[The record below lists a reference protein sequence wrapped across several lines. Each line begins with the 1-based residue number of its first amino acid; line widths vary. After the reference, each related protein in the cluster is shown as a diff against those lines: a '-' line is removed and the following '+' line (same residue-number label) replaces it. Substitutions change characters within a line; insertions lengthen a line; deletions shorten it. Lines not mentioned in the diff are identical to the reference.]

1 MPCELEQITSYT
13 CFLTCKLILAWGR
26 CSPSSSH
33 LKIANLEVFVGD
45 TKGEVQKSGMENQDQ
60 GSWGGRA
67 QHLGA
72 EEGHEGGAKKERGWG
87 KGVP

>member
-13 CFLTCKLILAWGR
+13 CLLTCKLILAWGQ

-33 LKIANLEVFVGD
+33 LKTASLKVFLGD
-45 TKGEVQKSGMENQDQ
+45 PEGEVEKNGMENRDQ
-60 GSWGGRA
+60 GSWVGRA

-72 EEGHEGGAKKERGWG
+72 EEGCEGGAEKEGGWG
-87 KGVP
+87 KRVP